1 MAFRNIC
8 GLKNYVR
15 TKQNLQKKYT
25 YKMTEVYTL
34 YSENGDE
41 YKLQFTTERS
51 SLIANNIL
59 DRLEQA
65 GIEVVEVGLGR
76 VKGENITGHKML
88 GQIEACIA
96 DLLQRHPNVILSY
109 FCDFINLVPRKKKD
123 MTVQEYRS
131 RLFSAM
137 FKRYISL
144 NDLDDIF
151 DNEVRIEG
159 VAETFYFHVIYRK
172 EHEVY
177 ANMIAEGHHSD
188 FDKPDE

>member
-1 MAFRNIC
+1 
-8 GLKNYVR
+8 
-15 TKQNLQKKYT
+15 
-25 YKMTEVYTL
+25 MTEVYTL

-144 NDLDDIF
+144 NDLDDIC

-159 VAETFYFHVIYRK
+159 
-172 EHEVY
+172 
-177 ANMIAEGHHSD
+177 
-188 FDKPDE
+188 